1 MSEVTFDEVSGL
13 AKKVYDS
20 SGVADYQPS
29 CAIIT
34 QDAPWTDMAR
44 TGESYSMSVVVSP
57 PNGFTYAGSAG
68 GSNALK
74 AARNMVVKQ
83 AEITPF
89 ELDLREQVTFA
100 ALSRLV
106 GENKSSFAN
115 LQTTMQKAMK
125 KSAAI
130 RLECAGLRG
139 QRSLGTVEAVT
150 DLGSSQM
157 DITITAATW
166 APGLW
171 WALGNNA
178 TLDSFT
184 STTKNNGSG
193 PLILKGITR
202 ASRKIKVTHSG
213 TYSDQVAVG
222 DTLWFEGAWDGTTF
236 YEMPGAMTQAA
247 HISGVGP
254 VGLNVTTYPSFQGNT
269 YDVAGGFSS
278 EVAEDMAG
286 QLRDRGAEG
295 AVRCYLPNLTY
306 GEIANELKANQA
318 IGISYNPQRQKF
330 GQASFTQESKDVGPI
345 EYVNHPFLQW
355 GEAFMA
361 PEGAFIRGGSSDIVP
376 YLPGTDREKLWRL
389 VEGYTLCETL
399 LFSDQ
404 FLLVKAPPHC
414 LVATGITHP

>member
-1 MSEVTFDEVSGL
+1 MANEVTFDEVSGL
-13 AKKVYDS
+13 GKKVYDS

-213 TYSDQVAVG
+213 TYSAPRS
-222 DTLWFEGAWDGTTF
+222 T
-236 YEMPGAMTQAA
+236 
-247 HISGVGP
+247 
-254 VGLNVTTYPSFQGNT
+254 
-269 YDVAGGFSS
+269 
-278 EVAEDMAG
+278 
-286 QLRDRGAEG
+286 
-295 AVRCYLPNLTY
+295 RCR
-306 GEIANELKANQA
+306 A
-318 IGISYNPQRQKF
+318 R
-330 GQASFTQESKDVGPI
+330 
-345 EYVNHPFLQW
+345 
-355 GEAFMA
+355 
-361 PEGAFIRGGSSDIVP
+361 
-376 YLPGTDREKLWRL
+376 
-389 VEGYTLCETL
+389 
-399 LFSDQ
+399 
-404 FLLVKAPPHC
+404 
-414 LVATGITHP
+414 